1 MFREDGNV
9 ATPDAADPRLI
20 LGPDGF
26 RDSQSR
32 LEILRVM
39 DAAASARFPLF
50 HPFEEPKWRSFLS
63 LRSRPLTLSNNDTI
77 SRSEYFTK

>member
-1 MFREDGNV
+1 MLREDGNV

-26 RDSQSR
+26 HDSQGI

-39 DAAASARFPLF
+39 DAAASARFPSF
-50 HPFEEPKWRSFLS
+50 IPFEVPKWRSFLS
-63 LRSRPLTLSNNDTI
+63 LRARHLTLSNNDTI